1 MLTWQKR
8 ARLLVLA
15 VAIGVVAVVFA
26 TTRKR
31 EEPPPPEPATRI
43 DPAAVVESS
52 GAFVVQVKGERETVR
67 IDAEKQLSY
76 SDGSSRLLNVKV
88 TSVRQGKT
96 FVATGDEARVGENQ
110 THLDMKG
117 HVHMVAS
124 DGLDVTAE
132 SATYSQS
139 EGIVRAPGPVTF
151 KRGRMSGSGVDFS
164 YDEPR
169 DLIGLSDQTRV
180 QIAPDKRGGD
190 ATDITAGS
198 AVLAREDKFV
208 SFQRDVRIVRGGQV
222 VTADGA
228 LGLLTENEEHL
239 SGLELQGNA
248 RIETPKAA
256 PGDLKLMSGEVVNLT
271 YYEGSDLVQSAV
283 ISGNGSLRI
292 AAEGNAPE
300 SVLHAQNI
308 EIGMAPDG
316 TTVTSLNGRDQ
327 VVLDL
332 PAAAGGLTKKVTSTS
347 LVASGTAAT
356 GLTAATFS
364 EGVEYEEAG
373 GDPPVK
379 RTVTSR
385 SLETTLNRGIG
396 DIRDA
401 TFLGSPRL
409 REGDTGANA
418 SKMRYEMKTGQVTLT
433 GAAGDP
439 VPRVVNEQLHVDAS
453 QIDMSIEGSKLKATG
468 GTRPVQSLM
477 VPAKAGAK
485 NARRTPGLMK
495 QDEPVM
501 GISRELVYTGGEK
514 SNIEFTGGVKLWQG
528 EKLDTVI
535 QGEKVSIDDATGNLR
550 AEGSVLATIVL
561 QDTNPTK
568 DVKETTRSTG
578 QGQQMVY
585 DDTLRTITY
594 TTKARLIGPQGDL
607 TGDTVVLTLGANG
620 QDVERLE
627 GTGNVR
633 LEEADR
639 VTTGDHM
646 TYVAATE
653 EYNMSGKGRL
663 VRMLR
668 TLPEGCRKSEGSL
681 LTFSRATDTLRIE
694 GREETRT
701 STSSDS
707 SCVPPKR

>member
-8 ARLLVLA
+8 ARLVVLT
-15 VAIGVVAVVFA
+15 VAIGVVAVVFV

-31 EEPPPPEPATRI
+31 EEPPPPEPAARV

-117 HVHMVAS
+117 NVRMIAS
-124 DGLDVTAE
+124 DGLDVTAN

-139 EGIVRAPGPVTF
+139 EGIVRAPGAVTF

-164 YDEPR
+164 YDEQR
-169 DLIGLSDQTRV
+169 DLIGLSDQTKV
-180 QIAPDKRGGD
+180 KIDADKKGGD
-190 ATDITAGS
+190 ATDIVAGS
-198 AVLAREDKFV
+198 AVLARDDKFV
-208 SFQRDVRIVRGGQV
+208 SFERAVQIVRGGQV
-222 VTADGA
+222 VNADSA
-228 LGLLTENEEHL
+228 LGLLTDNEEYL
-239 SGLELQGNA
+239 SSLELQGNA

-256 PGDLKLMSGEVVNLT
+256 AGDLKLMSGELINLT
-271 YYEGSDLVQSAV
+271 YYEGSDLLQSAV
-283 ISGNGSLRI
+283 ITGNSSLRI
-292 AAEGNAPE
+292 AAEGGAPE

-316 TTVTSLNGRDQ
+316 TTLTSLNGRDQ
-327 VVLDL
+327 VVFEL
-332 PAAAGGLTKKVTSTS
+332 PGTKGTLTKITSNA
-347 LVASGTAAT
+347 LAGTGQPGA

-364 EGVEYEEAG
+364 EGVEYEETG
-373 GDPPVK
+373 GEPPIA
-379 RTVTSR
+379 RTVNSR
-385 SLETTLNRGIG
+385 SLETSLNRGLG
-396 DIRDA
+396 DIREA
-401 TFLGSPRL
+401 TFIGSVRM
-409 REGDTGANA
+409 REGTTGANA
-418 SKMRYEMKTGQVTLT
+418 SRMRYEMQTGQVTLT

-439 VPRVVNEQLHVDAS
+439 VPRVVNDQLHVDAS
-453 QIDMSIEGSKLKATG
+453 LIEMNIEGSKLKAS
-468 GTRPVQSLM
+468 GTRPVQSVM
-477 VPAKAGAK
+477 VPAKPGSK
-485 NARRTPGLMK
+485 DARRTPGIMR
-495 QDEPVM
+495 QDERVM
-501 GISRELVYTGGEK
+501 GVSRELVYAGGPA
-514 SNIEFTGGVKLWQG
+514 SSIEFTGAVRLWQG
-528 EKLDTVI
+528 EQLDTVI
-535 QGEKVSIDDATGNLR
+535 QGEKVSIEDATGNLR
-550 AEGSVLATIVL
+550 AEGSVLATILL
-561 QDTNPTK
+561 QDTNPAK
-568 DVKETTRSTG
+568 NLKETTRSTG

-585 DDTLRTITY
+585 EDALRTITY

-607 TGDTVVLTLGANG
+607 TGDTIVLTLGANG

-668 TLPEGCRKSEGSL
+668 TTAEGCRKSEGSL

-701 STSSDS
+701 QTSSDS
-707 SCVPPKR
+707 SCVPTKR

>member
-8 ARLLVLA
+8 ARLLVLLT
-15 VAIGVVAVVFA
+15 AIGVVAVVFA

-31 EEPPPPEPATRI
+31 EVPPPPEPAARV

-76 SDGSSRLLNVKV
+76 SDGSSRLLKVKV

-96 FVATGDEARVGENQ
+96 FVTTGDEATVRDDQAN
-110 THLDMKG
+110 LDMKG
-117 HVHMVAS
+117 HVHMTAS

-139 EGIVRAPGPVTF
+139 EGVVRAPGPVTF

-164 YDEPR
+164 YDEQR
-169 DLIGLSDQTRV
+169 DLIGLSDQTNV
-180 QIAPDKRGGD
+180 KMAPGKGGGD

-208 SFQRDVRIVRGGQV
+208 SFERAVRIVRGGQIID
-222 VTADGA
+222 ADTA
-228 LGLLTENEEHL
+228 LGLLTEDEEHL
-239 SGLELQGNA
+239 RSLELQGNA

-256 PGDLKLMSGEVVNLT
+256 AGDLKLMSGETINLT
-271 YYEGSDLVQSAV
+271 YEGSDVLQAAV
-283 ISGNGSLRI
+283 VAGNGSLRI
-292 AAEGNAPE
+292 AAEGDAPE
-300 SVLHAQNI
+300 SVLNAQNV

-316 TTVTSLNGRDQ
+316 TTVTSLIGRDQ
-327 VVLDL
+327 VALEL
-332 PAAAGGLTKKVTSTS
+332 PAAKGSLAKKVTSDA

-356 GLTAATFS
+356 GLTVATFS
-364 EGVEYEEAG
+364 GGVEYEETG
-373 GDPPVK
+373 GEPPVK
-379 RTVTSR
+379 RTVTSS
-385 SLETTLNRGIG
+385 SLETLLNKGLG
-396 DIRDA
+396 DIREA
-401 TFLGSPRL
+401 TFVGSPRL
-409 REGDTGANA
+409 REGNTGANA
-418 SKMRYEMKTGQVTLT
+418 SKMRYEMQTGQVTLT
-433 GAAGDP
+433 GAAGEP
-439 VPRVVNEQLHVDAS
+439 VPRAVNEQIHVDAS
-453 QIDMSIEGSKLKATG
+453 QIDMNIEGSRLKATG
-468 GTRPVQSLM
+468 TTRPVQSVM
-477 VPAKAGAK
+477 VPAKPGAK
-485 NARRTPGLMK
+485 DARRTPGFMR
-495 QDEPVM
+495 QDQPVM
-501 GISRELVYTGGEK
+501 GISREMVYTGGEK
-514 SNIEFTGGVKLWQG
+514 SNVEFTGAVKLWQG

-535 QGEKVSIDDATGNLR
+535 QGEKVSIEDTTGNLR
-550 AEGSVLATIVL
+550 AEGSVLATML
-561 QDTNPTK
+561 TQDVNPTNK
-568 DVKETTRSTG
+568 VREVVRSTG

-585 DDTLRTITY
+585 EDALRTITY
-594 TTKARLIGPQGDL
+594 RTKARLIGPQGDL
-607 TGDTVVLTLGANG
+607 TADTIVLTLGANG

-633 LEEADR
+633 LQEADR

-668 TLPEGCRKSEGSL
+668 TTAEGCKKSEGNL
-681 LTFSRATDTLRIE
+681 LTFSRTTDTLRIE

-701 STSSDS
+701 QTITDS
-707 SCVPPKR
+707 SCVPAKR